1 MCECP
6 SSAWG
11 CVVRKEVVDGYWGS
25 AVRTETEV
33 IQGLSPEEQALLK
46 RVLEIERARVHI
58 TGSDNAAVDELYE
71 AVKGIVP

>member
-1 MCECP
+1 MDLDGQRGLVGGH
-6 SSAWG
+6 WG
-11 CVVRKEVVDGYWGS
+11 I
-25 AVRTETEV
+25 AVRTEAEV
-33 IQGLSPEEQALLK
+33 IQGLSSEEQALLK

>member
-1 MCECP
+1 MKSE
-6 SSAWG
+6 A
-11 CVVRKEVVDGYWGS
+11 
-25 AVRTETEV
+25 EV

>member
-1 MCECP
+1 M
-6 SSAWG
+6 
-11 CVVRKEVVDGYWGS
+11 
-25 AVRTETEV
+25 RTEAEV

-71 AVKGIVP
+71 AVKGLVP